1 MIPIELTMPAAL
13 YKLRKPGTNG
23 HGVDSLLRGYYE
35 LPDIETLNDWIV
47 LLNSILND
55 LYSPDGAQ
63 NFLIEAY
70 IM

>member
-1 MIPIELTMPAAL
+1 MKIELTVPAAL
-13 YKLRKPGTNG
+13 YKMRSRIDMDSQS
-23 HGVDSLLRGYYE
+23 DSLLRDFYE

-55 LYSPDGAQ
+55 LFCPDGAQ